1 MPDSCAEAPTAKT
14 RPSRWH
20 RLAGLLRGRDRQR
33 GLTLAVLSLLA
44 IVATGTGVSLY
55 QQLSE
60 LRAAPQDSVQW
71 SLAQLET
78 DLLHLKIAIHH
89 AEEAEDAADA
99 EDAEDAEGTA
109 AIADVRQRFDLFYSR
124 VQTIRRGRVFADLRA
139 VEQVERQLEQLHAF
153 LATTAPIV
161 DSGPAALA
169 GELATLN
176 ARVDALMPVVRDISL
191 AGVRLF
197 AAKADTRRQ
206 NFVDALLTASA
217 VAFGL
222 ILLLAISLAV
232 LDRQHRVSL
241 RRAAEVRHSR
251 DRLSAT
257 IGASLDAV
265 VVADAAGRV
274 VDWNG
279 AAERIFG
286 YSRQQAIGA
295 EMAKLIVPESARAQH
310 RRTMQRYLDDGSKHG
325 VDTSRF
331 ETHGLNAQGRPF
343 PVEMALGVS
352 QGPDG
357 PIFIYYLRD
366 ISSRIAQQEAL
377 VAARDEA
384 LAAERAK
391 TDFLAVMSHE
401 MRTPLNGVLGVLD
414 LLSRTELDS
423 QQRRYVKTAAGSGE
437 ILLKHIND
445 VLEVTR
451 VESGKIALQQ
461 QPIDLK
467 AILDET
473 LLIGASIA
481 EHNGNTAVVT
491 GDGPSGQVIGDP
503 HRLQGVLL
511 NLFSNAA
518 KFTQQGRIEINL
530 AVLAQDAD
538 PTEVEIAVT
547 DTGPGI
553 PPADRERIFDDFVT
567 LDSSY
572 DRNAG
577 GSGLGLAICRRI
589 VRAMGG
595 EIGVEPGPDGRGS
608 RFWIRLRLPR
618 AAQTPDQPHSAD
630 ETAVRNA
637 AGAGAPCQVLLVE
650 DNEVNRMVA
659 VEMLRQA
666 GHSVSEAPDG
676 MAGIAAA
683 AEQCYDLI
691 LMDISMPG
699 MDGVEATQAIRGGP
713 GASRGSPIV
722 ALTAHALPEDRRRF
736 AEAGMQDV
744 IVKPLR
750 RAELLAAVVRYT
762 DPQTAA
768 RTTPKPAVPADT
780 DAADEVDGLDDIFDP
795 EVLSDLAVTLTP
807 EALNRTVLRVRQ
819 ELDTGLSA
827 VRRAADGRDDPELAR
842 QVHRMAG
849 CAAMVGAHALHAA
862 CGEVERACKAGQGG
876 TARARLGELAELVAA
891 SQSVLAEFVEDTA
904 A

>member
-1 MPDSCAEAPTAKT
+1 MPDSSADAPTAKT
-14 RPSRWH
+14 PPSRWH
-20 RLAGLLRGRDRQR
+20 RLAGLLRAPDRRR
-33 GLTLAVLSLLA
+33 GLILAVLSFLA
-44 IVATGTGVSLY
+44 VVATGTGVGLY

-89 AEEAEDAADA
+89 AEEAE
-99 EDAEDAEGTA
+99 GTEA
-109 AIADVRQRFDLFYSR
+109 VGRVRQRFDLFYSR
-124 VQTIRRGRVFADLRA
+124 VQTIRRGRGFEDLRA
-139 VEQVERQLEQLHAF
+139 VDQVGRQIKHLQAF
-153 LATTAPIV
+153 LAETVPIV
-161 DSGPAALA
+161 DSGAQTLAQALP
-169 GELATLN
+169 TLD
-176 ARVDALMPVVRDISL
+176 ARVDTLVPVVRDISL

-241 RRAAEVRHSR
+241 RRAAEVSHSR

-265 VVADAAGRV
+265 VVADASGRI

-286 YSRQQAIGA
+286 YSRAQAIGA
-295 EMAKLIVPESARAQH
+295 DMAKLIVPESGRAQH

-325 VDTSRF
+325 LDTGRF
-331 ETHGLNAQGRPF
+331 ETHALNARGRPF

-414 LLSRTELDS
+414 LLERTDLNP
-423 QQRRYVKTAAGSGE
+423 QQRRYVATAAGSGE

-445 VLEVTR
+445 VLDVTR
-451 VESGKIALQQ
+451 VESGKMALQQ

-473 LLIGASIA
+473 LLIGAAIA

-491 GDGPSGQVIGDP
+491 GDGPSGRVIGDP

-518 KFTQQGRIEINL
+518 KFTHDGRIEISL

-538 PTEVEIAVT
+538 RAEVEIAVT

-553 PPADRERIFDDFVT
+553 PSAERERIFDDFVT

-595 EIGVEPGPDGRGS
+595 EIGVEPGRDGLGS
-608 RFWIRLRLPR
+608 RFWIRVSLPR
-618 AAQTPDQPHSAD
+618 ATETPDHQG
-630 ETAVRNA
+630 A
-637 AGAGAPCQVLLVE
+637 AGETVTRHAADAGAPCRVLLVE
-650 DNEVNRMVA
+650 DNQVNRMVA
-659 VEMLRQA
+659 VEMLRHA
-666 GHSVSEAPDG
+666 GHLVAEAPDG

-683 AEQCYDLI
+683 AKQRYDLI
-691 LMDISMPG
+691 LMDIAMPG
-699 MDGVEATQAIRGGP
+699 MDGVEATQAIRGGH
-713 GASRGSPIV
+713 GASSSSPIV

-750 RAELLAAVVRYT
+750 RAELLAAVVRYANPAA
-762 DPQTAA
+762 DPYADR
-768 RTTPKPAVPADT
+768 RTGPKPVVPGEAD
-780 DAADEVDGLDDIFDP
+780 AEDEADGLDDIFDP
-795 EVLSDLAVTLTP
+795 DVLSDLAVTLTP
-807 EALNRTVLRVRQ
+807 EALNRTILLVRQ
-819 ELDTGLSA
+819 ELDTGMT
-827 VRRAADGRDDPELAR
+827 AARTAAAGRDDRELAR

-849 CAAMVGAHALHAA
+849 CAAMVGARALHAA
-862 CGEVERACKAGQGG
+862 CGEVERACKAGHGE
-876 TARARLGELAELVAA
+876 TARSRLGDLAELVAA
-891 SQSVLAEFVEDTA
+891 SRSVLAEFVEETA